1 MAYKKGVQPI
11 LRGEK
16 KLLQCTEEKKSGL
29 TGILAKNDDV
39 MTMTAGN
46 NGYDIINNEMVPG

>member
-39 MTMTAGN
+39 MTMAEPETMA
-46 NGYDIINNEMVPG
+46 MTS